1 MSLPCEPD
9 PVKLIASIFSPQEPL
24 IHEVI
29 TELSLSYGPVD
40 WESPPEL
47 SLSYGPVDWESP
59 PLFFD
64 RTRYYEK
71 EMGWPLHRRFV
82 SFEQL
87 IPPDDLV
94 KIKLETNQLE
104 EQHIFEGKRLVNI
117 DPGYIG
123 LERLVL
129 ATGKNYVHRIYLGKG
144 IYGDLTLV
152 FKKGTFRALEWTY
165 RDYADPEMIEMFNQ
179 IRKRYTEQLKDLRKV
194 EKE

>member
-29 TELSLSYGPVD
+29 T
-40 WESPPEL
+40 EL

-104 EQHIFEGKRLVNI
+104 EQHVFEGKRLVNI